1 METVVKQEPRVTKS
15 RFDETLKIW
24 MSGKLIR
31 WEDATT
37 HVATHALHYG
47 SAVFEGIRAY
57 KTERGTTIW
66 GLKQHIRR
74 LLDSAKIYRMPMP
87 FTQEQIE
94 LACAEVVISN
104 NMDEA
109 YLRPL
114 LYRGYNSLGVHPREC
129 PTECVVIPLRWGKY
143 LGPEALEMGVDV
155 MISSWTRIAPNTLPA
170 LAKSAANYAN
180 SHLTVVDANNFGFT
194 EGIAL
199 DASGYV
205 SEGSG
210 ENVFVIRDGK
220 MITPPLGA
228 SVLPGI
234 TRGCVLQLARELEIP
249 VVEGL
254 IPREM
259 LYIADEVFF
268 CGTAAEITP
277 VRSVDKVVIGEGKAG
292 PYTRKL
298 QKAFFDLIEGR
309 RDDKLGLHYWL

>member
-1 METVVKQEPRVTKS
+1 METTLKQEPRVAKS

-57 KTERGTTIW
+57 KTDRGTTIW

-74 LLDSAKIYRMPMP
+74 LFDSAKIYRMPMP
-87 FTQEQIE
+87 FRPDQIE

-114 LYRGYNSLGVHPREC
+114 FYRGYHSLGVHPREC
-129 PTECVVIPLRWGKY
+129 PTECVIIPLRWGKY
-143 LGPEALEMGVDV
+143 LGAEALEQGVDV
-155 MISSWTRIAPNTLPA
+155 MVSSWTRIAPNTLPA

-180 SHLTVVDANNFGFT
+180 SHMTVVDAQNFGFT

-199 DASGYV
+199 DINGYI

-210 ENVFVIRDGK
+210 ENVFVVRDGK
-220 MITPPLGA
+220 IVTPPLGA

-234 TRGCVLQLARELEIP
+234 TRGCVIQLAQELGIP
-249 VVEGL
+249 LVESL
-254 IPREM
+254 VPREM

-268 CGTAAEITP
+268 SGTAAEITP
-277 VRSVDKVVIGEGKAG
+277 VRSVDKVTIGEGKAG
-292 PYTRKL
+292 PLTKKIQTAY
-298 QKAFFDLIEGR
+298 FDLIQGR
-309 RDDKLGLHYWL
+309 RDDALGLHYWL

>member
-1 METVVKQEPRVTKS
+1 MAKS

-24 MSGKLIR
+24 MSGKLIK

-57 KTERGTTIW
+57 KTDRGTTIW

-74 LLDSAKIYRMPMP
+74 LFDSAKIYRMPVP
-87 FTQEQIE
+87 FTPEQIE

-104 NMDEA
+104 GMDEA

-114 LYRGYNSLGVHPREC
+114 FYRGYHSLGVHPRDC
-129 PTECVVIPLRWGKY
+129 PTECVIIPLRWGKY
-143 LGPEALEMGVDV
+143 LGPEALELGVDV
-155 MISSWTRIAPNTLPA
+155 MVSSWTRIAPNTLPA

-180 SHLTVVDANNFGFT
+180 SHLTVVDATNFGFT

-220 MITPPLGA
+220 MVTPPLGA

-234 TRGCVLQLARELEIP
+234 TRSCVLQLAQELEIP

-277 VRSVDKVVIGEGKAG
+277 VRSVDKVTVGEGKAG
-292 PYTRKL
+292 PHTRRL